1 MPSSTGSPEPGVMRR
16 RALSAAL
23 LLALLPLWP
32 APARAEPPTLSV
44 HVTVDWEGWSLE
56 EENLDAM
63 RDFRKRFPHI
73 PMLQLMNPVYFVR
86 PGADARQ
93 IQAKIERTLL
103 PSDTIGLHLHAW
115 KTLVLHCGLPY
126 RSAPSFAAVDE
137 TCEGKECGY
146 TVSLELAYSTPE
158 LSRLVA
164 CGSRILVEQ
173 GYPRPRHFRAGGW
186 QQGPK
191 LAAALSEQGFSY
203 DSSRIA
209 ADLLAPRWGAD
220 SAMVRLVQSLHPDA
234 GPLDQP
240 YPLAPGLTE
249 YPNNG
254 GLADYTPTPDILTL
268 FRQVLAAKQPVLVLG
283 FHQET
288 AFDFLDRLS
297 AAIPQMEQEARA
309 AGVNLRWEDYR

>member
-1 MPSSTGSPEPGVMRR
+1 MPSWPSCPELRR
-16 RALSAAL
+16 SLRRWLFAG
-23 LLALLPLWP
+23 LLALWL
-32 APARAEPPTLSV
+32 APACAESPTLTV

-73 PMLQLMNPVYFVR
+73 PLLQLMNPVYFIR

-115 KTLVLHCGLPY
+115 KTLVLHCRLPY
-126 RSAPSFAAVDE
+126 RSQPSFAAVDE
-137 TCEGKECGY
+137 SCEGKECGY
-146 TVSLELAYSTPE
+146 TVSLELAYSNTE
-158 LSRLVA
+158 LRQLLA
-164 CGSRILVEQ
+164 CGSQILTDQ
-173 GYPRPRHFRAGGW
+173 GFPQPRHFRAGGW

-191 LAAALSEQGFSY
+191 LAAALARQGFSY
-203 DSSRIA
+203 DSSRIS

-220 SAMVRLVQSLHPDA
+220 SAMVRLVRALHPDA

-254 GLADYTPTPDILTL
+254 GLADYTPTETLLDL
-268 FRQVLAAKQPVLVLG
+268 FRQVLAARKPVLVLG

-288 AFDFLDRLS
+288 AFDFLDRLA
-297 AAIPQMEQEARA
+297 AAIPRMEEEARA
-309 AGVNLRWEDYR
+309 AGVTLRWADYR

>member
-1 MPSSTGSPEPGVMRR
+1 MLRR
-16 RALSAAL
+16 VLFAML
-23 LLALLPLWP
+23 LTAWL
-32 APARAEPPTLSV
+32 APAGADTPTLTV

-73 PMLQLMNPVYFVR
+73 PLLQLMNPVYFIR
-86 PGADARQ
+86 PGADAKQ
-93 IQAKIERTLL
+93 IRDKIERTLL

-115 KTLVLHCGLPY
+115 KTLMLHCRLPY
-126 RSAPSFAAVDE
+126 RSGPSFADADE
-137 TCEGKECGY
+137 SCEGKECGY
-146 TVSLELAYSTPE
+146 TVSLELAYSEPE
-158 LSRLVA
+158 LNRLVA
-164 CGSRILVEQ
+164 CGAQTLVDQ

-191 LAAALSEQGFSY
+191 LAAALAQQGFTY
-203 DSSRIA
+203 DSSRIS
-209 ADLLAPRWGAD
+209 ADLLAPRWGAE
-220 SAMVRLVQSLHPDA
+220 SAMVSLVRSLHPDA

-254 GLADYTPTPDILTL
+254 GLADYTRTEDILAL
-268 FRQVLAAKQPVLVLG
+268 LRQVLAAKKPVLVLG

-288 AFDFLDRLS
+288 AFDFLDRLT
-297 AAIPQMEQEARA
+297 AAIPLMEQEARA